1 MIIRVL
7 ISFIAYDLDV
17 ELRPDLCRNK
27 PRAVC
32 STELSYMIWVKIDE
46 SQIGFYLSFEY
57 LKLVRKEFL
66 NFLKIIFKMVN
77 F

>member
-1 MIIRVL
+1 MIWVQIDVSQIGFYPTVIATSLVRKECPVRVL

-32 STELSYMIWVKIDE
+32 STELFLHDDNKSPY
-46 SQIGFYLSFEY
+46 QFYRL
-57 LKLVRKEFL
+57 
-66 NFLKIIFKMVN
+66 
-77 F
+77 